1 MDKMISLKLELSYLG
16 LFDKTMEI
24 YSELGEK
31 AVLSYIKSIHRLLSD
46 VYHPG
51 PDHEKSDKA
60 LITQQRLDK
69 VSRIIKQ
76 MGDKDL
82 IEFVKNNVA
91 RSIER
96 KKKILAVED
105 EFDLRDIFFDVF
117 SMEGYDVRIAADGLE
132 GYEIYCQFQPDLVF
146 TDVVMP
152 NMDGLEMVKKIRA
165 ITPGVKVIYISGFF
179 GIEELKNDFNREI
192 LKYKYPSISKPFKL
206 SSMLK
211 LVNDYLTEP
220 ADTLKFIRGVR

>member
-1 MDKMISLKLELSYLG
+1 MDKMISLNLELNYLG
-16 LFDKTMEI
+16 LFNKTMEI

-51 PDHEKSDKA
+51 PDNKKSEKA
-60 LITQQRLDK
+60 LITQHRVDK
-69 VSRIIKQ
+69 VSRIIEQ
-76 MGDKDL
+76 MKDEEL
-82 IEFVKNNVA
+82 IEFVKNNAA
-91 RSIER
+91 RSAEK

-117 SMEGYDVRIAADGLE
+117 LMEGYDVRIAADGIE
-132 GYEIYCQFQPDLVF
+132 GYNIYCQFQPDLVF

-152 NMDGLEMVKKIRA
+152 NMNGLEMVKKIRA
-165 ITPGVKVIYISGFF
+165 ITPRVKVIYISGFF
-179 GIEELKNDFNREI
+179 GIKELKNDFNQEV

-211 LVNDYLTEP
+211 MVNDYLTEP
-220 ADTLKFIRGVR
+220 ADSLKFIRGVR